1 MEGQKKRR
9 IKANEEKT
17 EAILIKSISAETISA
32 LADLQKIAQAGELV
46 GIAFVGIKQGR
57 KPLTGW
63 AGEAGSN
70 PFLTLGFLK
79 RLDRR
84 LPDHAEE
91 MEY

>member
-1 MEGQKKRR
+1 MEGQEKKR
-9 IKANEEKT
+9 IKTSEEKA
-17 EAILIKSISAETISA
+17 EATLIRSISTETVSA
-32 LADLQKIAQAGELV
+32 LADLQEIAQAGELV
-46 GIAFVGIKQGR
+46 GIAFVGIKRGR
-57 KPLTGW
+57 EPLTGW

-91 MEY
+91 MGH